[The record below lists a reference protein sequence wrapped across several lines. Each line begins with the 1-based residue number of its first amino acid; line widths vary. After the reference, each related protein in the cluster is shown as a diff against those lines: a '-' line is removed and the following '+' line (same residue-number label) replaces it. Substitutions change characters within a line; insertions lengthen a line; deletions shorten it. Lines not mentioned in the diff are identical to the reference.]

1 MTDTVTKQ
9 KRTEIMRAVRSRG
22 NRSTEIAVEAV
33 LRQAKIRGWR
43 KHPAHVPGCPD
54 FYFATAALA
63 VFVDGCFWHGCPRCA
78 RNVPR
83 THRSFWQRKIVEN
96 RLRDVRLRRKLN
108 RLGLATFRIWEHQI
122 RKEPWLNRL
131 KKRIIARLT
140 VQSKC
145 LGVTGSKSCKPRGIV
160 TNAL

>member
-22 NRSTEIAVEAV
+22 NRSTEIAVEAA
-33 LRQAKIRGWR
+33 LRHAKIRGWC
-43 KHPAHVPGCPD
+43 KHPEHIPGHPD
-54 FYFATAALA
+54 FYFASAALT

-83 THRSFWQRKIVEN
+83 TNRSFWRKKIIEN
-96 RLRDVRLRRKLN
+96 RLRDARLRRKLN

-131 KKRIIARLT
+131 KNRLVVCLA
-140 VQSKC
+140 VQSKSRQ
-145 LGVTGSKSCKPRGIV
+145 VY
-160 TNAL
+160 